1 MDGDTAVNR
10 RRREETPKIEAW
22 MTSRDIARDIRIGKN
37 FFNRSNWM
45 IIEPIN
51 FAIIGIIVE
60 HVDLSFFFFN
70 LGC

>member
-1 MDGDTAVNR
+1 
-10 RRREETPKIEAW
+10 
-22 MTSRDIARDIRIGKN
+22 
-37 FFNRSNWM
+37 M